1 MKKTSLFIFT
11 IFSISI
17 ISCTPE
23 SDAPVIDSL
32 SIPASIKIVS
42 GASLDI
48 NYEFSDDSGLNQYNV
63 SVLDDFD
70 DARLQSAIWDYSS
83 NFALSGTSASDVKVI
98 PLPVNDIELG
108 RYELTVTLQ
117 DIDGNET
124 SVVRSFILN

>member
-11 IFSISI
+11 ILSISI

-32 SIPASIKIVS
+32 TIPASIKIVS

-48 NYEFSDDSGLNQYNV
+48 NYEFSDDSGLNQYDV

-70 DARLQSAIWDYSS
+70 DARLQSAIWDYSRD
-83 NFALSGTSASDVKVI
+83 FALSGTSATDVKVI

>member
-11 IFSISI
+11 ILSISI

-32 SIPASIKIVS
+32 TIPASIKIVS

>member
-32 SIPASIKIVS
+32 TIPASIKIVS

>member
-11 IFSISI
+11 ILSISI

-32 SIPASIKIVS
+32 TIPASIKIVS

-48 NYEFSDDSGLNQYNV
+48 NYEFSDDSGLNQYDV